1 MRLSTIPVCF
11 LVLLIITG
19 CDASVSIETTNLSE
33 PAMSER
39 VDPVA
44 MAPINPA
51 DTFLPTV
58 GTLHA
63 TIKLSNAPSDT
74 TVTVRFYFMEQEKR
88 EIAQDAITTNGNGYI
103 GFSLDPPKSGW
114 PEGKYQ
120 VEFYLGKKMKE
131 MLTFHIE
138 SKSPIIPESTLAPSS
153 KKEQSYRLFNDKQF
167 GMSFELPE
175 SWNFKVIG
183 KNNDYLFQGPQGVDE
198 GEIVVV
204 VQMIDTR
211 QPPQSTLDDEMT
223 NQFNMISQR
232 DGAKIVKKSDFQVAG
247 KNAPYFLAT
256 YPTQNQQDELV
267 SWGHTQLG
275 LQNGPIILLI
285 SYAAP
290 RDIYQSKVDL
300 FQHMMDSFRLSTPNP

>member
-1 MRLSTIPVCF
+1 MRLLAVPVCF
-11 LVLLIITG
+11 LVLLITAG

-44 MAPINPA
+44 MAPINPT
-51 DTFLPTV
+51 DTFSPAA

-74 TVTVRFYFMEQEKR
+74 TITVRFYFVEQEKR
-88 EIAQDAITTNGNGYI
+88 EIAQDAITTNGSGYI
-103 GFSLDPPKSGW
+103 GFSLDPPESGW
-114 PEGKYQ
+114 PLGKYQ
-120 VEFYLGKKMKE
+120 VEFYLGKEMKE
-131 MLTFHIE
+131 GLTFHIKNKLPVITE
-138 SKSPIIPESTLAPSS
+138 SPLASSS
-153 KKEQSYRLFNDKQF
+153 KKEQSYRLFNDIQF
-167 GMSFELPE
+167 GISFELPDN
-175 SWNFKVIG
+175 WNFKVIG
-183 KNNDYLFQGPQGVDE
+183 ENNDYLFQGPQGVDE

-211 QPPQSTLDDEMT
+211 QPPLSTLDDEMT

-232 DGAKIVKKSDFQVAG
+232 DGAKIVKKSAFQVAG

-256 YPTQNQQDELV
+256 YPAQNQREERV

-290 RDIYQSKVDL
+290 RNIYQSKVDL
-300 FQHMMDSFRLSTPNP
+300 FQHMMDSFRLSTPNL